1 MNKKTLRDVDVTGK
15 RVLVRVDFNVQIT
28 KDGKVLDDFRILSAL
43 PTINYLRER
52 NAKVILMSHLGRP
65 KGKDESLKMDPVAK
79 ALEELGEFKVYK
91 LDDCIGDSVKKFIDE
106 TLKEGE
112 VVLLENLRFYKG
124 EEDNNPEFA
133 KALASLGDIFV
144 NDAFAT
150 AHRVAASTVGITQYL
165 PSVAGLLMEKEITIL
180 SNLLESPAHPYIA
193 VLGGAKVSDKIGLIK
208 NLLGKVDELLIGGGM
223 CFTFL
228 KAQGYNVGK
237 SLCEDDKLD
246 VAKSLLEEAKARGI
260 KIVLPVDIVAA
271 TDVKEEGYAG
281 IFDIEDMKSDLVGVD
296 IGPKTVKLFENE
308 LSKAKTIVWNGPLG
322 VFEIEKFAQGTFE
335 IAKFIGSVSSVT
347 TVAGGGETVAAF
359 RKFNLQ
365 DKITHLSTGGGAF
378 LEFLEGKVLPAV
390 DALDNGDSFKISF

>member
-1 MNKKTLRDVDVTGK
+1 MNKKTLRDVNVENK
-15 RVLVRVDFNVQIT
+15 RVLVRVDFNVPIT
-28 KDGKVLDDFRILSAL
+28 KDGKVLDDFRILSVL

-79 ALEELGEFKVYK
+79 ALEELGGFKVYK
-91 LDDCIGDSVKKFIDE
+91 LDDCIGEAVQKFINE
-106 TLKEGE
+106 TLKPGE

-124 EEDNNPEFA
+124 EEDNDPEFA
-133 KALASLGDIFV
+133 KELASLGDIFV

-165 PSVAGLLMEKEITIL
+165 PSVAGILMERELSIL
-180 SNLLESPAHPYIA
+180 SKLLESPEHPYIA

-208 NLLGKVDELLIGGGM
+208 NLIGKVDEILIGGGM

-228 KAQGYNVGK
+228 KAQGYNIGR
-237 SLCEDDKLD
+237 SLCEDDKLE
-246 VAKSLLEEAKARGI
+246 VANSLLEEAKSKGV
-260 KIVLPVDIVAA
+260 KIVLPVDVVSAIE
-271 TDVKEEGYAG
+271 VKEEGYTG
-281 IFDIEDMKSDLVGVD
+281 VFDIEDIRNDHVGVD

-335 IAKFIGSVSSVT
+335 IAKFIGSLEGAT

-365 DKITHLSTGGGAF
+365 EKITHLSTGGGAF

-390 DALDNGDSFKISF
+390 DALEDK

>member
-1 MNKKTLRDVDVTGK
+1 MAKKTLRDVDVTGK
-15 RVLVRVDFNVQIT
+15 RVLVRVDFNVPIT
-28 KDGKVLDDFRILSAL
+28 KEGKVLDEFRIISVL

-65 KGKDESLKMDPVAK
+65 KGRDESLKMDPVK
-79 ALEELGEFKVYK
+79 QSLEELGGFKVYK
-91 LDDCIGDSVKKFIDE
+91 LDDCIGDEVKTFIDNVM
-106 TLKEGE
+106 KPGE

-124 EEDNNPEFA
+124 EEDNDPEFA

-165 PSVAGLLMEKEITIL
+165 PSVAGLLMEKEIETL
-180 SNLLESPAHPYIA
+180 TKLLESPEHPYVA

-208 NLLGKVDELLIGGGM
+208 NLLSKVDEILIGGGM

-228 KAQGYNVGK
+228 KALGYNIGK

-246 VAKSLLEEAKARGI
+246 VAKSLLNEAKSKNV
-260 KIVLPVDIVAA
+260 KIVLPVDVVLAKE
-271 TDVKEEGYAG
+271 VKESGYSG
-281 IFDIEDMKSDLVGVD
+281 ISDVEDIPSTDIGVD
-296 IGPKTVKLFENE
+296 IGPKTIKLFQNE
-308 LSKAKTIVWNGPLG
+308 LTNAKTIVWNGPLG
-322 VFEIEKFAQGTFE
+322 VFEIEKFAQGTYE
-335 IAKFIGSVSSVT
+335 IAKFIGALVGVT

-359 RKFNLQ
+359 RKFGLQ

-378 LEFLEGKVLPAV
+378 LEFLEGKTLPAV
-390 DALDNGDSFKISF
+390 DALHDK

>member
-1 MNKKTLRDVDVTGK
+1 MNKKTLRDVDVANK
-15 RVLVRVDFNVQIT
+15 RVLVRVDFNVPIT
-28 KDGKVLDDFRILSAL
+28 KDGKVLDDFRILSVL
-43 PTINYLRER
+43 PTINYLREK

-65 KGKDESLKMDPVAK
+65 KGRDESLKMDPVAK
-79 ALEELGEFKVYK
+79 ALEELAGFKVYK
-91 LDDCIGDSVKKFIDE
+91 LDDCIGDEVKKFIDE
-106 TLKEGE
+106 NLKPGE

-124 EEDNNPEFA
+124 EEDNDPEFA

-165 PSVAGLLMEKEITIL
+165 PAVAGILMEKEIATL
-180 SNLLESPAHPYIA
+180 SKLLESPEHPYIA

-208 NLLGKVDELLIGGGM
+208 NLLNKVDEILIGGGM

-228 KAQGYNVGK
+228 KVQGYNIGR

-246 VAKSLLEEAKARGI
+246 VAKNLLEEAKLKGV
-260 KIVLPVDIVAA
+260 KIVLPVDIVTAHE
-271 TDVKEEGYAG
+271 VKEDGYAG
-281 IFDIEDMKSDLVGVD
+281 VFDIEDMKNDLIGVD
-296 IGPKTVKLFENE
+296 IGPKTIKLFENE
-308 LSKAKTIVWNGPLG
+308 LAKAKTIVWNGPLG

-335 IAKFIGSVSSVT
+335 IAKFIGGLDGVT

-390 DALDNGDSFKISF
+390 DALNDKE